1 MLLKNCNAFIDN
13 EFINTDILI
22 ENEKIVKIAPNIN
35 YCGEVIDVKGRLVS
49 AGFVDIHQH
58 LREPGYSHKE
68 TIKTGSL
75 ANAKGGITTAC
86 AMPNL
91 KPVPD
96 SLENLN
102 QELELI
108 KKDSCMKV
116 LPYGAITLEEKGQS
130 LVNFSEL
137 APFVFAFS
145 DDGRGVANAK
155 IMKDAMIECAKLNKY
170 VVAHCEDLD
179 LVEGGFM
186 HDGLQAKKLGIKG
199 ISSSSESV
207 QVARDMLLC
216 KETNSNYHVCHISAK
231 ESVKMV
237 ELGKSLGVNISCE
250 VTPHHLISCD
260 EDIKEDNGMWKMN
273 PPLRSK
279 DDKDYLIKALNEGII
294 EVIATDHAPHSKDE
308 KQGGFSKAYFG
319 IIGSEFAFSLLY
331 TKLVKSNLVSLKTIL
346 NAFST
351 NPKKIFN
358 LENAGELKTGS
369 RADIVVIDLEKTWEL
384 KESEIIS
391 LGKNT
396 PYLGEVLSS
405 KVMLT
410 ICDGKIIYKGE

>member
-13 EFINTDILI
+13 KFVTTDILI
-22 ENEKIVKIAPNIN
+22 EGEKIIKIAPNID
-35 YCGEVIDVKGRLVS
+35 YSGEIIDVKGKLVS

-68 TIKTGSL
+68 SIKTGSM

-130 LVNFSEL
+130 LVDFSQL

-155 IMKDAMIECAKLNKY
+155 IMKDAMKECAKLNKY
-170 VVAHCEDLD
+170 IIAHCEDLD
-179 LVEGGFM
+179 LVEGGHM
-186 HDGLQAKKLGIKG
+186 HDGVQSKKLGVKG

-231 ESVKMV
+231 ESVIMV
-237 ELGKSLGVNISCE
+237 ELGKKLGVNISCE

-260 EDIKEDNGMWKMN
+260 EDIKEDNGIWKMN

-279 DDKDYLIKALNEGII
+279 ADRDYLIKALNEGII
-294 EVIATDHAPHSKDE
+294 EVIATDHAPHSKEE
-308 KQGGFSKAYFG
+308 KSGNFEKAYFG

-331 TKLVKSNLVSLKTIL
+331 TKLVKTNLVKLETIL

-358 LENAGELKTGS
+358 LENAGELKVGS
-369 RADIVVIDLEKTWEL
+369 KADIVVIDLDKTWEL
-384 KESEIIS
+384 KENEIVS

-396 PYLGEVLSS
+396 PYLGSVLSS
-405 KVMLT
+405 KVELT
-410 ICDGKIIYKGE
+410 ICDGKIIFKGE